1 MCFGGGGGGA
11 VITMPD
17 TGAYDRMAQAQF
29 DAMRSNQDGA
39 LKLKQLELTQALDNQ
54 QQVLTELRDYKIE
67 QANQSNAKA
76 AETSANA
83 ARMAALIGAPPPDKT
98 AQAPVIGSDR
108 AQMTKPTGKRGLR
121 IDRVAPTSSGAGI
134 GLNIT
139 TGV

>member
-17 TGAYDRMAQAQF
+17 TGAYDRMAQAQL
-29 DAMRSNQDGA
+29 DAMKSNQDGA
-39 LKLKQLELTQALDNQ
+39 IKLKQLELNQALSKEQ
-54 QQVLTELRDYKIE
+54 EVLTELRDFKT
-67 QANQSNAKA
+67 QRASD
-76 AETSANA
+76 TSANA
-83 ARMAALIGAPPPDKT
+83 ARMAALIGPPPPDKA

-108 AQMTKPTGKRGLR
+108 AQMSKPTGKRGLR
-121 IDRVAPTSSGAGI
+121 IDRVTPTSQSAGI